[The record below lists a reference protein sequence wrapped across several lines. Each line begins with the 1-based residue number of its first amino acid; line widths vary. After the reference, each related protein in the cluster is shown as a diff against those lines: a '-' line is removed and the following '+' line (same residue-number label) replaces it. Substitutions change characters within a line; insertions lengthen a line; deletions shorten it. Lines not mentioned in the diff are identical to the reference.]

1 MVDEKN
7 TQKESIKVLQ
17 ECAELQIK
25 KSQDYNNPD
34 SRVRQEMYYT
44 RGVATLLDIMWGK
57 MLRMYSVVEAMEN
70 DIDYNPNFES
80 LEDSAKDMINYSSF
94 VVAYLR
100 NGIDGQDG
108 SKDFLGRRKKNDS
121 KRHRSRNSLCDLLTR
136 SFSC

>member
-57 MLRMYSVVEAMEN
+57 MLRMYSVVEAMEK

-100 NGIDGQDG
+100 QGIDGQDG
-108 SKDFLGRRKKNDS
+108 TKDFLGRRINNETN
-121 KRHRSRNSLCDLLTR
+121 HG
-136 SFSC
+136 

>member
-57 MLRMYSVVEAMEN
+57 MLRMYSVVEAMDN

-100 NGIDGQDG
+100 QGIDGQDG
-108 SKDFLGRRKKNDS
+108 TKDFLGRRIKNET
-121 KRHRSRNSLCDLLTR
+121 NNG
-136 SFSC
+136 

>member
-44 RGVATLLDIMWGK
+44 RGVATLLDIVWGK
-57 MLRMYSVVEAMEN
+57 MLRMYSVVEAMEK

-100 NGIDGQDG
+100 QGIDGQDG
-108 SKDFLGRRKKNDS
+108 TKDFLGRRIKNETN
-121 KRHRSRNSLCDLLTR
+121 HG
-136 SFSC
+136 

>member
-100 NGIDGQDG
+100 QGIDGQDG
-108 SKDFLGRRKKNDS
+108 TKDFLGRRIKNETN
-121 KRHRSRNSLCDLLTR
+121 HG
-136 SFSC
+136 

>member
-108 SKDFLGRRKKNDS
+108 TKDFLGRRKN
-121 KRHRSRNSLCDLLTR
+121 NETNNG
-136 SFSC
+136 

>member
-44 RGVATLLDIMWGK
+44 RGVATILDIMWGK
-57 MLRMYSVVEAMEN
+57 ILRMYSVVEAMEN
-70 DIDYNPNFES
+70 DVEYNPNFES

-94 VVAYLR
+94 VVAYCR

-108 SKDFLGRRKKNDS
+108 TKDFLGRRIKKNESSDVRSTVQPDS
-121 KRHRSRNSLCDLLTR
+121 
-136 SFSC
+136 

>member
-108 SKDFLGRRKKNDS
+108 TKDFLGRRKKNETTDG
-121 KRHRSRNSLCDLLTR
+121 
-136 SFSC
+136 

>member
-57 MLRMYSVVEAMEN
+57 MLRMYSVVEAMEK

-100 NGIDGQDG
+100 QGIDGQDG
-108 SKDFLGRRKKNDS
+108 TKDFLGRRIKNDT
-121 KRHRSRNSLCDLLTR
+121 NNG
-136 SFSC
+136 

>member
-100 NGIDGQDG
+100 NGIDGQNG
-108 SKDFLGRRKKNDS
+108 SKDFLGRRIKHETNDG
-121 KRHRSRNSLCDLLTR
+121 
-136 SFSC
+136 

>member
-57 MLRMYSVVEAMEN
+57 MLRMYSVVEAMEK

-100 NGIDGQDG
+100 QGIDGQDG
-108 SKDFLGRRKKNDS
+108 TKDFLGRRIKNETN
-121 KRHRSRNSLCDLLTR
+121 HG
-136 SFSC
+136 

>member
-108 SKDFLGRRKKNDS
+108 SKDFLGRRIKHETKDG
-121 KRHRSRNSLCDLLTR
+121 
-136 SFSC
+136 

>member
-57 MLRMYSVVEAMEN
+57 MLRMYSVVEAMEK

-100 NGIDGQDG
+100 QGIDGQDG
-108 SKDFLGRRKKNDS
+108 TKDYLNREIKKVETNDG
-121 KRHRSRNSLCDLLTR
+121 
-136 SFSC
+136 

>member
-57 MLRMYSVVEAMEN
+57 MLRMYSVVEAMEK

-108 SKDFLGRRKKNDS
+108 TKDFLGRRIKSETN
-121 KRHRSRNSLCDLLTR
+121 NG
-136 SFSC
+136 

>member
-25 KSQDYNNPD
+25 KSQDYNKPD
-34 SRVRQEMYYT
+34 SRVRQEMYYA

-108 SKDFLGRRKKNDS
+108 TKDFLGRRKKNETNDG
-121 KRHRSRNSLCDLLTR
+121 
-136 SFSC
+136 

>member
-57 MLRMYSVVEAMEN
+57 MLRMYSVVEAMEK

-100 NGIDGQDG
+100 QGIDGQDG
-108 SKDFLGRRKKNDS
+108 TKDFLGRRIKNET
-121 KRHRSRNSLCDLLTR
+121 NNG
-136 SFSC
+136 

>member
-100 NGIDGQDG
+100 QGIDGQDG
-108 SKDFLGRRKKNDS
+108 TKDYLNREIKKVETNDG
-121 KRHRSRNSLCDLLTR
+121 
-136 SFSC
+136 

>member
-57 MLRMYSVVEAMEN
+57 MLRMYSVVEAMEK

-80 LEDSAKDMINYSSF
+80 LDDSAKDMINYSSF

-100 NGIDGQDG
+100 QGIDGQDG
-108 SKDFLGRRKKNDS
+108 TKDFLGRRIKNETN
-121 KRHRSRNSLCDLLTR
+121 HG
-136 SFSC
+136 